1 MQKLR
6 DLSVR
11 VKLVLGFTIMLVLLL
26 VVALVGFLNTRS
38 VFSHVGQLQDVNL
51 PANTL
56 LLSIDRDLNRLL
68 VAERSLI
75 FADASADTFRKL
87 LADYEDNLRQSDERW
102 IQLKKIEADA
112 EQRDLMS
119 RYERVREEWKGV
131 SRKVVEGR
139 KEDSRDGR
147 TLAIDLT
154 LGQAKQKFDE
164 MRSLLDTMEQGVQ
177 KDAEKAHEQAR
188 AVFGGTTVT
197 LLGITLVALAAG
209 LVLALLIGQG
219 VAGPV
224 GEAAMVV
231 EEVSRGNL
239 EVHIQARQNDE
250 IGRLLSAMGNMVAKL
265 RSTVA
270 EVQASSSSLAQA
282 SGQVSATSQTL
293 SQGTSEQAASVEET
307 TSSLEQMNASIT
319 QNADSSREME
329 RMAVKGAGDAEESGK
344 AVTETVLAMRAIAK
358 KITIIE
364 EIAYQT
370 NLLALNAAIEAAR
383 AGEHGRGFAVVATE
397 VRKLAERSQA
407 AANEISELSKASVD
421 VAERSGQAL
430 KELVPAIRKTVD
442 LVQNVA
448 AASREQAA
456 GVGQINGALSQVDQ
470 VTQRNASA
478 AEELS
483 STAEEMAAQA
493 DSLRQVMAFFRTG
506 GTATAPLTSAAWAAA
521 RPAMADA
528 QQLPAFSANN
538 AVAERRAASVPDA
551 HEYRRF

>member
-11 VKLVLGFTIMLVLLL
+11 VKLVLGFVTMLVLLL
-26 VVALVGFLNTRS
+26 AVALVGYLNAGS
-38 VFSHVGQLQDVNL
+38 VFSQVGQLQDVNL

-75 FADASADTFRKL
+75 FADASSETFRKL
-87 LADYEDNLRQSDERW
+87 VADYEDNLRQAEDHW
-102 IQLKKIEADA
+102 TQLKKIEADA
-112 EQRDLMS
+112 EQRDLML
-119 RYERVREEWKGV
+119 RYERVREEWKGL
-131 SRKVVEGR
+131 SRRVVEGR

-164 MRSLLDTMEQGVQ
+164 MRSILDTMEQVVQ
-177 KDAEKAHEQAR
+177 KDAETAHDEAKSIFAR
-188 AVFGGTTVT
+188 TTFT
-197 LLGITLVALAAG
+197 LVGITVIALAVG
-209 LVLALLIGQG
+209 FLLALLIGQG

-224 GEAAMVV
+224 GEAARVV

-239 EVHIQARQNDE
+239 DVHIGIRQNDE
-250 IGRLLSAMGNMVAKL
+250 IGRLLNDMGNMVSKL
-265 RSTVA
+265 RTIVS
-270 EVQASSSSLAQA
+270 EVQGSSNSLAQA
-282 SGQVSATSQTL
+282 GGQVSATSQTL

-319 QNADSSREME
+319 QNAESSREME
-329 RMAVKGAGDAEESGK
+329 RMAIKGAADAEESGK

-383 AGEHGRGFAVVATE
+383 AGEHGKGFAVVATE

-407 AANEISELSKASVD
+407 AANEISELSKTSVD
-421 VAERSGQAL
+421 VAEHSGQAL

-456 GVGQINGALSQVDQ
+456 GVGQINSALSQVDQ

-493 DSLRQVMAFFRTG
+493 DSLRRVISFFKTGEAFAAQLQQPTWPVARS
-506 GTATAPLTSAAWAAA
+506 TAAEP
-521 RPAMADA
+521 REPA
-528 QQLPAFSANN
+528 AFSASGV
-538 AVAERRAASVPDA
+538 AAERRAATVPDA

>member
-1 MQKLR
+1 MQTLR

-11 VKLVLGFTIMLVLLL
+11 VKLIVGFTIMLALLL
-26 VVALVGFLNTRS
+26 VVALVGYLNTRS

-68 VAERSLI
+68 AAERSMI
-75 FADASADTFRKL
+75 FADASSETFRKL
-87 LADYEDNLRQSDERW
+87 TADYEENLRQSDDRW
-102 IQLKKIEADA
+102 AQLKKIGADA

-119 RYERVREEWKGV
+119 KYERVRDEWKGL

-147 TLAIDLT
+147 SLAIDLT

-164 MRSLLDTMEQGVQ
+164 MRSLLDTMEQAVQ
-177 KDAEKAHEQAR
+177 KDAEKAHEEAR
-188 AVFGGTTVT
+188 AVFSQTTLT
-197 LLGITLVALAAG
+197 LLFITLVAIGVGIL
-209 LVLALLIGQG
+209 LALLIGQG

-224 GEAAMVV
+224 GEAARVV
-231 EEVSRGNL
+231 DEVSRGNL
-239 EVHIQARQNDE
+239 EVHIATRQNDE
-250 IGRLLSAMGNMVAKL
+250 IGRLLNSMGNMVSKL
-265 RSTVA
+265 RTTVA
-270 EVQASSSSLAQA
+270 EVQASSNSLAQA
-282 SGQVSATSQTL
+282 SGQVSSTSQTL

-319 QNADSSREME
+319 QNAESSREME
-329 RMAVKGAGDAEESGK
+329 RMAIKGATDAEESGK
-344 AVTETVLAMRAIAK
+344 AVTETVTAMRAIAK

-397 VRKLAERSQA
+397 VRKLAERSQS

-493 DSLRQVMAFFRTG
+493 DSMRQVMAFFRTG
-506 GTATAPLTSAAWAAA
+506 ETAAAQHTATAWAAA
-521 RPAMADA
+521 RPSAPEA
-528 QQLPAFSANN
+528 QHLTGFSANG
-538 AVAERRAASVPDA
+538 AAAERRAASVPDA